1 MKNTFT
7 IFRKELIDTLRDRR
21 TLFAMILFPLILM
34 PAIFSISASF
44 SSGQVVDAQEK
55 KLRVALTSND
65 NGAELVKRLK
75 RRKDMTLYESISP
88 DEYRDLIRA
97 DSIDLAIIVQED
109 FDSKITS
116 GQTGGLELFFN
127 STENNII
134 STRLQKTIDGLQDD
148 IIAQRLQALGSDASI
163 INPIQLNKQDVYS
176 NEESVGKAIGG
187 FLPYL
192 FVLFCLMGAMY
203 PAIDLFTGE
212 KERGTL
218 ETILTVPAS
227 RFEILLGKM
236 GVVVLGGVMS
246 GVLTIVGMYAAVKLS
261 PDIPDVFVNVISNVL
276 DPKSIG
282 MIVLLLVPLTV
293 FFAGL
298 LIPASIYAKSFKEAQ
313 STIQPALILV
323 IIPLAIGMMPGIKLT
338 FLTALI
344 PVLNVALASKEIVAG
359 TIDYGLLAVV
369 FISLIALAGLGIAL
383 CVRWFGQ
390 EGNVLRT

>member
-7 IFRKELIDTLRDRR
+7 IFRKELMDTLRDRR

-44 SSGQVVDAQEK
+44 SSGQMEDAQEK
-55 KLRVALTSND
+55 KLRIALTSNE

-88 DEYRDLIRA
+88 DDYRELIRE
-97 DSIDLAIIVQED
+97 DSIDLAIIVRED
-109 FDSKITS
+109 FDSKIAA

-127 STENNII
+127 STENSIVT
-134 STRLQKTIDGLQDD
+134 TRLQKTIDRLEDD
-148 IIAQRLQALGSDASI
+148 IITERLQALDSDASI
-163 INPIQLNKQDVYS
+163 LTPIQLKKQDVYS
-176 NEESVGKAIGG
+176 SEESIGKAVGG

-227 RFEILLGKM
+227 RLEILLGKM
-236 GVVVLGGVMS
+236 GVVVLGGVMT
-246 GVLTIVGMYAAVKLS
+246 GVLTIVGMYGAVKIS
-261 PDIPDVFVNVISNVL
+261 PDVPDVFANVISNVL

-359 TIDYGLLAVV
+359 TIDYGLLVVV
-369 FISLIALAGLGIAL
+369 FISLIALAGVGIAL